1 MKAVIVAEN
10 KDLLIEEIPDPVRKE
25 NEVLVEVKAVGVNR
39 ADLLQRAGLYPSPA
53 PWPDR
58 MGLECAGIVLE
69 APENGRWKKGDRV
82 CALLGGGGYAE
93 KTVVPSDMLLPI
105 PENFT
110 FAQGACIPEVYAT
123 AYLNLVCEGNLQEGE
138 TAFIQAG
145 ASSLGI
151 ASIQL
156 AKVLGAKA
164 VTSVG
169 SSEKL
174 AFVKTLGVTDA
185 VNRKEEDPGGL
196 FDRNGI
202 DLTLDCVCGKV
213 LGENIGKMNRGG
225 RWIIVSTL
233 GGENVEIPLRA
244 LLKKGITLKG
254 STLRSRTN
262 AMKAEILAKLEKVL
276 YPSFLS
282 GETSV
287 VIHRELPM
295 EQAEEAHEILKNNA
309 NCGKVVLFWN

>member
-69 APENGRWKKGDRV
+69 APENSRWKKGDRV

-105 PENFT
+105 PENFS
-110 FAQGACIPEVYAT
+110 FEEGACIAEVYAT
-123 AYLNLVCEGNLQEGE
+123 AYLNLVCEGELQKGE
-138 TAFIQAG
+138 TCFIQAG

-156 AKVLGAKA
+156 SKVLGAKA

-169 SSEKL
+169 SREKL
-174 AFVKTLGVTDA
+174 AFVKTLGVADA
-185 VNRKEEDPGGL
+185 VNRKEEDPGVL

-202 DLTLDCVCGKV
+202 DLVLDCVCGKV

-262 AMKAEILAKLEKVL
+262 EMKAEILADLEKVL

-282 GETSV
+282 GAASV
-287 VIHRELPM
+287 VIHKVLPM
-295 EQAEEAHEILKNNA
+295 EKAEEAHEILKNNA
-309 NCGKVVLFWN
+309 NCGKVVLTW